1 MSNVAELIKGY
12 RERVGL
18 SQNALARSIGVN
30 PAYINRL
37 EKWGKGANNK
47 DLIEQVAAALGLS
60 SLERD
65 KLLVAAGHLPIAFGK
80 LGAGDETLLLVA
92 DILSD
97 DSVSARDKRAFRLH
111 IRLASRPWREVG
123 L

>member
-1 MSNVAELIKGY
+1 MPSIAELIKGY
-12 RERVGL
+12 RERAGMT
-18 SQNALARSIGVN
+18 QNGLARSIGVN

-37 EKWGKGANNK
+37 EKWGKGANNRE
-47 DLIEQVAAALGLS
+47 LIEQVAAALGLS
-60 SLERD
+60 SLETD
-65 KLLVAAGHLPIAFGK
+65 DLLAAGGHLPVVFTK

-97 DSVSARDKRAFRLH
+97 DSITARDKRVFRLH
-111 IRLASRPWREVG
+111 IKLASRPWREVE